1 MMKLEKILLWRGNH
15 NSFLL
20 SILML
25 KEWYKIY
32 FTLVHRVIILIW
44 RSQRLPHSSRDQTVA
59 EPHPDALPDV
69 HLDLVV
75 ILKTLSL
82 SFTACLHCLPITGY
96 GGARTP
102 SNFLRSSVYIICAC
116 SRLFFSSSVLAASD
130 RISVSASS
138 FRPCNDH
145 ESVIL
150 LTVWQKWKRV
160 WSLIGGKDTHE
171 EFRNASLLTS
181 PSPNSNPAPNPKES
195 NPKRSKILWATA

>member
-1 MMKLEKILLWRGNH
+1 MVQNI
-15 NSFLL
+15 F
-20 SILML
+20 
-25 KEWYKIY
+25 
-32 FTLVHRVIILIW
+32 
-44 RSQRLPHSSRDQTVA
+44 HSSPPCHN
-59 EPHPDALPDV
+59 PHLTESEASSLLPWSDGCRTSSRCTSRCSSGSCSNPENIVIVIHCMSAL
-69 HLDLVV
+69 
-75 ILKTLSL
+75 S
-82 SFTACLHCLPITGY
+82 SSLPITGY

-138 FRPCNDH
+138 LRPCNDH

-195 NPKRSKILWATA
+195 NPKRFQGCN